1 MAQSKQEPM
10 QIGNAASAWTMAPAF
25 ANPMLMML
33 ADMNGVYMEGLVTAQ
48 REWAE
53 FLQRRVREDMAVTRQ
68 LLNCHSLAD
77 MHQVYAQYLQTA
89 FQQYREQSEKV
100 AQRGESIAQH
110 LTDTTAATAKDVDR
124 ARH

>member
-10 QIGNAASAWTMAPAF
+10 LISNSASAWTMAPAF
-25 ANPMLMML
+25 ANPILMML
-33 ADMNGVYMEGLVTAQ
+33 ADMNGMYMEGLATAQ

-53 FLQRRVREDMAVTRQ
+53 FLQRRIREDMAVTRH

-100 AQRGESIAQH
+100 TQRGESIAQH
-110 LTDTTAATAKDVDR
+110 LADTTAAKAKDVDR
-124 ARH
+124 AHH

>member
-1 MAQSKQEPM
+1 MAQSRQDPM

-25 ANPMLMML
+25 ANPMLTML
-33 ADMNGVYMEGLVTAQ
+33 ANMNRTYMEGLATAHK
-48 REWAE
+48 EWAE
-53 FLQRRVREDMAVTRQ
+53 FLQRRVREDMELTRQ
-68 LLNCHSLAD
+68 LLNCHSVAD

-100 AQRGESIAQH
+100 AQQGGSIAQH
-110 LTDTTAATAKDVDR
+110 LADTTAGSAKDVDR